1 MADGEYGLLALT
13 LTYNKSKPHY
23 MGWNIDTDQLDRG
36 ATCNLPYRF
45 TKTVMMTY
53 KRKTIKKHTTEL
65 PRS

>member
-36 ATCNLPYRF
+36 ARPQSE
-45 TKTVMMTY
+45 
-53 KRKTIKKHTTEL
+53 KKHVTYPTGS
-65 PRS
+65 PRQ